1 MPLRNE
7 STVLLEGAKATPV
20 FLGHGSSDPLV
31 PIELGEMSKD
41 MLEAKG
47 VNVEFHK
54 YPMAHSACPEE
65 LQDVAAF
72 LARVLP

>member
-1 MPLRNE
+1 M
-7 STVLLEGAKATPV
+7 VCDGAKATPV
-20 FLGHGSSDPLV
+20 FLGHGSSDPLI
-31 PIELGEMSKD
+31 PIELGDMTKD
-41 MLEAKG
+41 MLQLKG
-47 VNVEFHK
+47 ANVEFHK